1 VSLSC
6 PLISGSI
13 FPFLKVKSCSRTNPS
28 PSLESRWT
36 PLVFEV
42 TAQLNIK
49 PLSLKE
55 SGIVAKKVNYLFN
68 NLQGEIHDDEGY
80 SYKEFSSE

>member
-1 VSLSC
+1 
-6 PLISGSI
+6 
-13 FPFLKVKSCSRTNPS
+13 
-28 PSLESRWT
+28 
-36 PLVFEV
+36 VFEV